1 MVLDDRFHRTNFWDV
16 VAQRG
21 ATWVNAVPSII
32 TILAQEPPGP
42 TAPSAPS
49 SVRFVRSASA
59 PLSEAVLA
67 RFEQRYGVPVMESYG
82 MTEAGSQITANPLA
96 DRRPGTVG
104 IPVDVELRVVGDGEA
119 PLPPGDVGRV
129 EIRGAGVIRHYE
141 NGVGAERF
149 RAGGWLD
156 TGDLGAVDHDGFLTL
171 AGREGDVINRGGEK
185 IFPREVEDVLLAH
198 RAVADAVVVGRD
210 DEVLG
215 QVPVAYVVPAPDAP
229 DDLEEQLTARCP
241 GGSSPRPPPR
251 RLRRP
256 GRRARGSDRQARS
269 PPRRR
274 PRPRVA
280 DRRRGAPM
288 SANAAASEPDTLG
301 PPHPVAESRGRRH
314 LYEVDIVRLLT
325 FVCVVGVHAVS
336 GSMDP
341 DNVASGAF
349 VSLLHFTRGTFFLLS
364 TFVLTYALGSKP
376 VEVRR
381 FWPRRFLYVGV
392 PYVVWTVIYWWIAL
406 GRLPGVDDLGQLGHE
421 LLTGTGNYHLYFLL
435 VSLQL
440 YLLFP
445 LLVWLVRRTRGHH
458 QALFLVSGALELV
471 LLALTHYATWPGSWA
486 TVQANALV
494 LAPTYQFYF
503 VAGAL
508 AAVHH
513 DRFHAW
519 VVGRPRAVVGALVV
533 TAALHVGV
541 YLVQLPSSGS
551 VARAYDPLQPSVVPW
566 TVAVT
571 LGLYAVGIVYARSR
585 RPGTRLRHVRRA
597 RRPSPRSACS
607 SSTPSSSTP
616 CCGPL
621 AQLGYSSLDPTL
633 SGALAWAGTLVLSY
647 AFAALVIRTPL
658 ALPLAGRKRLQ
669 PRPTRSVTH
678 A

>member
-1 MVLDDRFHRTNFWDV
+1 M
-16 VAQRG
+16 
-21 ATWVNAVPSII
+21 
-32 TILAQEPPGP
+32 
-42 TAPSAPS
+42 
-49 SVRFVRSASA
+49 SAS
-59 PLSEAVLA
+59 
-67 RFEQRYGVPVMESYG
+67 
-82 MTEAGSQITANPLA
+82 
-96 DRRPGTVG
+96 
-104 IPVDVELRVVGDGEA
+104 
-119 PLPPGDVGRV
+119 
-129 EIRGAGVIRHYE
+129 
-141 NGVGAERF
+141 
-149 RAGGWLD
+149 
-156 TGDLGAVDHDGFLTL
+156 
-171 AGREGDVINRGGEK
+171 
-185 IFPREVEDVLLAH
+185 
-198 RAVADAVVVGRD
+198 
-210 DEVLG
+210 
-215 QVPVAYVVPAPDAP
+215 
-229 DDLEEQLTARCP
+229 
-241 GGSSPRPPPR
+241 
-251 RLRRP
+251 
-256 GRRARGSDRQARS
+256 
-269 PPRRR
+269 
-274 PRPRVA
+274 
-280 DRRRGAPM
+280 
-288 SANAAASEPDTLG
+288 AAASEPDTLG
-301 PPHPVAESRGRRH
+301 PPHPMAESRGRRH

-364 TFVLTYALGSKP
+364 AFVLTYALGSKP

-458 QALFLVSGALELV
+458 RALFLVSGALELV

-519 VVGRPRAVVGALVV
+519 VVRRPRAVVGALVV

-585 RPGTRLRHVRRA
+585 RPGTRLATFVDQASVASFGVFLVH
-597 RRPSPRSACS
+597 
-607 SSTPSSSTP
+607 
-616 CCGPL
+616 PL
-621 AQLGYSSLDPTL
+621 FLNTLLGRWLSWGYSSLDPTL
-633 SGALAWAGTLVLSY
+633 SGVLAWAGTLVLSY

-658 ALPLAGRKRLQ
+658 ALPLAGRKRLR